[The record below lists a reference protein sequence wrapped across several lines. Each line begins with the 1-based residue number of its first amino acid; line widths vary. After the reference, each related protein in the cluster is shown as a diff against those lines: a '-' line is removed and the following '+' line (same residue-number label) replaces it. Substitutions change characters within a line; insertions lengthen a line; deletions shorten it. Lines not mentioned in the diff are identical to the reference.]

1 MALWISMI
9 IFCMTTEARLHVPHN
24 VNKSKSISRTK
35 FVKVL
40 LWNEFLPHTHN
51 FIAGLVRSMNIAV
64 LSGRKSQHGDSGLT
78 PFIQNSMQIEKKKRF
93 AWETICFWKKGCWVF
108 VIVKNL
114 NNTALQPILGFTE
127 VVSQDGESNPPPPK
141 KMAILKAQY
150 FYIRSHKIMMVFVT
164 FWGKCRYMYKNPLN
178 LLQIWVEERWYWIKR
193 KIKQHLFEHQ
203 VLQSLSMFNDYF

>member
-40 LWNEFLPHTHN
+40 LWNEFLPYTHN

-127 VVSQDGESNPPPPK
+127 VVSQDGESNPPPQK

-150 FYIRSHKIMMVFVT
+150 FYIRSQKEIWWFSSRFEVNVE
-164 FWGKCRYMYKNPLN
+164 CRYMYKNPLN
-178 LLQIWVEERWYWIKR
+178 LLQIWVEER
-193 KIKQHLFEHQ
+193 
-203 VLQSLSMFNDYF
+203 